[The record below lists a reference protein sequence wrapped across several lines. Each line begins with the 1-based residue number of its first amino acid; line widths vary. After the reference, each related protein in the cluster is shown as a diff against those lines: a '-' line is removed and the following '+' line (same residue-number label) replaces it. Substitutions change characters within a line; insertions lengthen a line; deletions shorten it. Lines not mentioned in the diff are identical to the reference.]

1 MKKFWKPPFSIN
13 EKAKKLIL
21 TMKLTVFILFLT
33 LMQVSATVY
42 SQATKFSFFAE
53 NKQVVEVL
61 RQIEE
66 NSDFRF
72 FFLREQVDVER
83 KVTVT
88 AREATVEQILDELFR
103 GQPVSYEFANEALI
117 VLTHSDNPLGSV
129 NSHLTG
135 NLQQPAVS
143 GKVTDSAGQPLPGAT
158 VVVKG
163 TMQGTVT
170 NADGYYSLT
179 NIPEDATLVFS
190 FVGMQSQE
198 IPVGN
203 KTSID
208 VTLNEDI
215 IGLKDVVVT
224 ALGITRE
231 KKSLGYSVGEV
242 SGNELNETP
251 QGNLLNA
258 VAGKAAGVQ
267 VSQMYGLAGSSVNMI
282 IRGANSLN
290 TKNQPLFVIDGVPV
304 SNGIDN
310 NYKDSDMG
318 NAISDINTEDIESM
332 SILKGPSAAALYGS
346 RAGNGVVLITTKS
359 GKGAKKGIGVSFNT
373 SYTLDNPYHF
383 VPFQSMFASG
393 KAGAHNLGETENES
407 WGAILDGT
415 FPDSYQWDKSL
426 LENGGTSL
434 QPLVA
439 YPERQQNFY
448 QNGFSQSNNI
458 SLEGNYDKANFR
470 VSMGNLNNEGILPN
484 TDYSRKTIGVNGSYN
499 LTDNLKISTAVNI
512 SEAGSDNRQ
521 NISTGRRDPSR
532 SALEMGVQVNVLD
545 LQEYWLEGQE
555 NIQQR
560 KSKPKQNNPY
570 FNIYENLTGF
580 KRNQTMAKLQVDWEI
595 FKDFNFMARYLT
607 NVINQRNEAKVAWSD
622 YDNNK
627 GAYSIQRTFAKEENW
642 EGMFTYNKDIVKGLN
657 LTANLGGN
665 LRYDYNDAISD
676 ETSQLVLPGLFTI
689 SNGVPG
695 TVSYSSYLG
704 EKAVNS
710 VYGSVSVGYQSM
722 VYLDLTARNDWSS
735 TLPENNRSYF
745 YPSASVSLLVNQM
758 IHLPSWI
765 NLAKLR
771 SGYAQVGNDVGP
783 YALAQYY
790 AATSDW
796 GEAKRM
802 YMPGT
807 LKNPE
812 LKPEIATSQEI
823 GIDLSLFDNRV
834 YLDATYYVVDNK
846 NQVLSISIPNESG
859 ATAKQINA
867 GLVQGRGWDISLNT
881 NLVRERDFSA
891 DLGLTFTRNRT
902 KIVELAEGI
911 SYYQFG
917 SVGQVRLRSYVGD
930 DIGNIYASP
939 YLKVEDKNSPY
950 YGYPIIAANGRAQ
963 LDNRE
968 ESIEKVGNFNHKFLM
983 GIQPVIKYK
992 NFSVFANFD
1001 WRAGG
1006 EFYSRSMEF
1015 FKNNGWL
1022 EESLSGVDYD
1032 PSKDIVQQ
1040 IKDNPD
1046 KYFNLWVGG
1055 RTGDYGG
1062 FPWPNEA
1069 TQTSRSYINKNTG
1082 ERVYTNDAS
1091 FIPGVREDGSG
1102 GYIENLGGEGTVW
1115 MTPFD
1120 ANKYSTRYY
1129 GGNNVYSATYVK
1141 LRELSLTYRFPQQ
1154 LVRQASLSNV
1164 SLSLIAQ
1171 NVFTW
1176 TKAQIPV
1183 DPELAFKSSGNSWIQ
1198 GAEYY
1203 NVTPWTR
1210 SFGVKLNVEF

>member
-1 MKKFWKPPFSIN
+1 MKILCSNWPVL
-13 EKAKKLIL
+13 KKLWAAK
-21 TMKLTVFILFLT
+21 MFRSMRLT
-33 LMQVSATVY
+33 LYAVLLAVVQSYALSGY
-42 SQATKFSFFAE
+42 AQATRLNLNME
-53 NKQVVEVL
+53 NTTIKQVLLE
-61 RQIEE
+61 IE
-66 NSDFRF
+66 NMSKFRF
-72 FFLREQVDVER
+72 LYNSKMVDVER
-83 KVTVT
+83 DVSVDFRNITIDKALDKLFDGVNVEYRIVDRQVVLFSTDAPIYDSGFVQQQQRVVSGTVT
-88 AREATVEQILDELFR
+88 DE
-103 GQPVSYEFANEALI
+103 S
-117 VLTHSDNPLGSV
+117 
-129 NSHLTG
+129 
-135 NLQQPAVS
+135 
-143 GKVTDSAGQPLPGAT
+143 GQPLPGVT

-163 TMQGTVT
+163 TPQGTVT
-170 NADGYYSLT
+170 NGDGEYSIT
-179 NIPEDATLVFS
+179 NVPRDAILVFS
-190 FVGMQSQE
+190 FVGMRTQE
-198 IPVGN
+198 IEVAN
-203 KTSID
+203 RSTVNVTMIED
-208 VTLNEDI
+208 V
-215 IGLKDVVVT
+215 IGLEDVVVT

-282 IRGANSLN
+282 IRGASSLN

-304 SNGIDN
+304 TNGINN
-310 NYKDSDMG
+310 NYKDVDMG
-318 NAISDINTEDIESM
+318 NAISDLNTEDIESM

-359 GKGAKKGIGVSFNT
+359 GRGAKKGIGVSFNS
-373 SYTLDNPYHF
+373 SYILDNPYHF
-383 VPFQSMFASG
+383 VPFQSTFASG
-393 KAGAHNLGETENES
+393 KAGAHNLGEQENES

-426 LENGGTSL
+426 LNNNGTSL

-439 YPERQQNFY
+439 YPNRQQDFY
-448 QNGFSQSNNI
+448 QNGFSQSNNVAF
-458 SLEGNYDKANFR
+458 EGNYDKANFR
-470 VSMGNLNNEGILPN
+470 VSIGNLINEGILPN

-499 LTDNLKISTAVNI
+499 LADNLKVSAAINI

-532 SALEMGVQVNVLD
+532 SALEMGVQVNILD
-545 LQEYWLEGQE
+545 LKDYWLEGQE

-570 FNIYENLTGF
+570 FNVYENLTGF
-580 KRNQTMAKLQVDWEI
+580 KRNQTMAKLQLDWEI
-595 FKDFNFMARYLT
+595 FKDLNFMVRYLT
-607 NVINQRNEAKVAWSD
+607 NVYNQRNEAKVAWSD
-622 YDNNK
+622 YDNNR

-642 EGMFTYNKDIVKGLN
+642 EAMFTYDKNIVEGLN

-665 LRYDYNDAISD
+665 LRYDYNDAISN
-676 ETSQLVLPGLFTI
+676 EASQLVLPGLFTI

-695 TVSYSSYLG
+695 TVSYSSYWG

-710 VYGSVSVGYQSM
+710 VFGAVSVGYQNM
-722 VYLDLTARNDWSS
+722 IYLDLTARNDWSS
-735 TLPENNRSYF
+735 TLPKDNRSYF
-745 YPSASVSLLVNQM
+745 YPSASLSLLANEILQ
-758 IHLPSWI
+758 LPSWI
-765 NLAKLR
+765 NLAKIR
-771 SGYAQVGNDVGP
+771 SGYAQVGNDVGA

-790 AATSDW
+790 ATTSDW
-796 GEAKRM
+796 GDAKRM
-802 YMPGT
+802 FMPGT
-807 LKNPE
+807 LRNPE
-812 LKPEIATSQEI
+812 LKPEIATSKEI
-823 GIDLSLFDNRV
+823 GLDLSLFDGRV
-834 YLDATYYVVDNK
+834 YLDATYYMVDNK

-867 GLVQGRGWDISLNT
+867 GLVRGRGWDISLNT
-881 NLVRERDFSA
+881 DLIRKRDFSA
-891 DLGLTFTRNRT
+891 SLGLTLTRNRT

-930 DIGNIYASP
+930 DIGDIYAYP
-939 YLKVEDKNSPY
+939 YLKVEDESSQY
-950 YGYPIIAANGRAQ
+950 YGYPIIAANGRTQ

-968 ESIEKVGNFNHKFLM
+968 ESIEKVGNFNHNFLV

-1001 WRAGG
+1001 WRSGG

-1022 EESLSGVDYD
+1022 EETFSGVNYD
-1032 PSKDIVQQ
+1032 MDKDIVQQ

-1046 KYFNLWVGG
+1046 AYFNLWVGG

-1062 FPWPNEA
+1062 FPWPDGA
-1069 TQTSRSYINKNTG
+1069 TQNSRSYIDKISG
-1082 ERVYTNDAS
+1082 ETVYINDAS
-1091 FIPGVREDGSG
+1091 FIPGVREDGAG
-1102 GYIENLGGEGTVW
+1102 GYIENLGGQGTVW
-1115 MTPFD
+1115 LTPFD

-1129 GGNNVYSATYVK
+1129 GGNNIYSATYVK
-1141 LRELSLTYRFPQQ
+1141 LRELSVTYKFPQQ
-1154 LVRQASLSNV
+1154 LVRKANLSNV
-1164 SLSLIAQ
+1164 ALSLIAQ

-1176 TKAQIPV
+1176 TKAKIPV
-1183 DPELAFKSSGNSWIQ
+1183 DPELAFKSSGSSWIQ

-1203 NVTPWTR
+1203 NVTPWSR

>member
-1 MKKFWKPPFSIN
+1 MSIKCKQLKFKVLMFVLVLGMGLSGQII
-13 EKAKKLIL
+13 AQQR
-21 TMKLTVFILFLT
+21 TVQGT
-33 LMQVSATVY
+33 
-42 SQATKFSFFAE
+42 
-53 NKQVVEVL
+53 
-61 RQIEE
+61 
-66 NSDFRF
+66 
-72 FFLREQVDVER
+72 
-83 KVTVT
+83 
-88 AREATVEQILDELFR
+88 
-103 GQPVSYEFANEALI
+103 
-117 VLTHSDNPLGSV
+117 
-129 NSHLTG
+129 
-135 NLQQPAVS
+135 
-143 GKVTDSAGQPLPGAT
+143 VTDSQGSPLPGVT

-163 TMQGTVT
+163 TTQGTVT
-170 NADGYYSLT
+170 NNDGNYLLR

-198 IPVGN
+198 IEVGN
-203 KTSID
+203 RNSID
-208 VTLNEDI
+208 VTMLEDAI
-215 IGLKDVVVT
+215 VIKDVVVT

-242 SGNELNETP
+242 RGDELNETP
-251 QGNLLNA
+251 HGNLLNA
-258 VAGKAAGVQ
+258 IAGKAAGVQ

-310 NYKDSDMG
+310 NYKDADMG

-346 RAGNGVVLITTKS
+346 RAGNGVVIIITKS
-359 GKGAKKGIGVSFNT
+359 GKEAKKGIGVSFNT
-373 SYTLDNPYHF
+373 SYILDNPYHF
-383 VPFQSMFASG
+383 VPFQTMFASG
-393 KAGAHNLGETENES
+393 KAGAHNFGEQENES

-415 FPDSYQWDKSL
+415 YPDSYQWDKSL
-426 LENGGTSL
+426 LHNDGTSL

-439 YPERQQNFY
+439 YPDRQQNFY
-448 QNGFSQSNNI
+448 RNGFSQSNNVAFT
-458 SLEGNYDKANFR
+458 GKYDKSNFR
-470 VSMGNLNNEGILPN
+470 VSIGNLINEGILPN

-532 SALEMGVQVNVLD
+532 SVLEMGVQVNILD
-545 LQEYWLEGQE
+545 LRKYWLEGQE
-555 NIQQR
+555 GIQQR

-570 FNIYENLTGF
+570 FNIYENLNGF
-580 KRNQTMAKLQVDWEI
+580 KRNQTMAKLQADWKI
-595 FKDFNFMARYLT
+595 FKDLNFMVRYLSNEIT
-607 NVINQRNEAKVAWSD
+607 QKNEAKVAWSD
-622 YDNNK
+622 YDNNR
-627 GAYSIQRTFAKEENW
+627 GSYSIQRTLAKEENW
-642 EGMFTYNKDIVKGLN
+642 EGMFTYNKNIIDGLN
-657 LTANLGGN
+657 LIANVGGN
-665 LRYDYNDAISD
+665 LRYEYNDAISN

-695 TVSYSSYLG
+695 TVSYISSWA

-710 VYGSVSVGYQSM
+710 LFGSLSLGYQNM

-735 TLPENNRSYF
+735 TLPKNNRSYF
-745 YPSASVSLLVNQM
+745 YPSASISLLVNQM
-758 IHLPSWI
+758 IQLPSWI

-790 AATSDW
+790 ATTSDW

-807 LKNPE
+807 LKNSE
-812 LKPEIATSQEI
+812 LKPEIATSKEI
-823 GIDLSLFDNRV
+823 GIDLSLFDNRIN
-834 YLDATYYVVDNK
+834 LDATYYVVDNK
-846 NQVLSISIPNESG
+846 NQVLSISIPIESG

-867 GLVQGRGWDISLNT
+867 GLIQGRGWDISLNT
-881 NLVRERDFSA
+881 NLVRKKDFSA

-911 SYYQFG
+911 SFYQFG

-930 DIGNIYASP
+930 DIGNIYAYP
-939 YLKVEDKNSPY
+939 YLKVEDKSSPY

-1015 FKNNGWL
+1015 FRNNGWL
-1022 EESLSGVDYD
+1022 EETFSGVDYD
-1032 PSKDIVQQ
+1032 PSQDIVQQ

-1062 FPWPNEA
+1062 FPWPDEA
-1069 TQTSRSYINKNTG
+1069 TQASRSYVNKNTG
-1082 ERVYTNDAS
+1082 ETVYINDAS
-1091 FIPGVREDGSG
+1091 FIPGVREDGNG

-1120 ANKYSTRYY
+1120 ANQRSTRYY
-1129 GGNNVYSATYVK
+1129 GGNNIYSATYVK
-1141 LRELSLTYRFPQQ
+1141 LRELSVTYNIPQK
-1154 LVRQASLSNV
+1154 LVSKLSLSNA
-1164 SLSLIAQ
+1164 SLSLIGQ
-1171 NVFTW
+1171 NLFTW
-1176 TKAQIPV
+1176 TKAKIPV
-1183 DPELAFKSSGNSWIQ
+1183 DPELAFISSGSSWIQ

-1210 SFGVKLNVEF
+1210 SFGIKLNVEF

>member
-1 MKKFWKPPFSIN
+1 MEKKQS
-13 EKAKKLIL
+13 EHVLDAYLCLIL
-21 TMKLTVFILFLT
+21 LKMKLTLLILFIAVMGTWAVESHGQSTRLT
-33 LMQVSATVY
+33 LKM
-42 SQATKFSFFAE
+42 E
-53 NKQVVEVL
+53 NSSIEEVL
-61 RQIEE
+61 KEIEDRSE
-66 NSDFRF
+66 FRF
-72 FFLREQVDVER
+72 FYNGIIDVDQLVSVDFKDMTVADVLKDIFEGTHIQY
-83 KVTVT
+83 KVMG
-88 AREATVEQILDELFR
+88 RQIMLSNVK
-103 GQPVSYEFANEALI
+103 GVS
-117 VLTHSDNPLGSV
+117 VLV
-129 NSHLTG
+129 V
-135 NLQQPAVS
+135 QQPRTIS
-143 GKVTDSAGQPLPGAT
+143 GKVTDASGSPLPGVT
-158 VVVKG
+158 VAIMG
-163 TMQGTVT
+163 TTQGTIT
-170 NADGYYSLT
+170 DALGSYSLT
-179 NIPEDATLVFS
+179 GVPGNAILVFS

-198 IPVGN
+198 IEVGN
-203 KTSID
+203 RNAINVTMLED
-208 VTLNEDI
+208 V
-215 IGLKDVVVT
+215 IGIKDVVVT

-258 VAGKAAGVQ
+258 MAGKAAGVQ
-267 VSQMYGLAGSSVNMI
+267 VSQMYGLAGSSVNVI
-282 IRGANSLN
+282 IRGASSLN

-310 NYKDSDMG
+310 NYKDADMG
-318 NAISDINTEDIESM
+318 NAISDLNTEDIESM

-359 GKGAKKGIGVSFNT
+359 GKGIKKGIGVSFNT

-383 VPFQSMFASG
+383 VPFQTMFASG

-415 FPDSYQWDKSL
+415 YPDSYQWDKSL
-426 LENGGTSL
+426 LNNDGTSL

-439 YPERQQNFY
+439 YPNRQQNFY
-448 QNGFSQSNNI
+448 RNGFSQSNNVAF
-458 SLEGNYDKANFR
+458 EGNYDKANFR
-470 VSMGNLNNEGILPN
+470 VSIGNMINEGILPN
-484 TDYSRKTIGVNGSYN
+484 TDYSRKTIGVNGSFD
-499 LTDNLKISTAVNI
+499 LADNLKVSAAVNI

-532 SALEMGVQVNVLD
+532 SVLEMGVQVNILD
-545 LQEYWLEGQE
+545 LRDYWLEGQE

-570 FNIYENLTGF
+570 FNVYENLNGF
-580 KRNQTMAKLQVDWEI
+580 KRNQTMAKLQLDWEI
-595 FKDFNFMARYLT
+595 FKDFNFMVRYLT

-627 GAYSIQRTFAKEENW
+627 GAYSIQRTLAKEENW
-642 EGMFTYNKDIVKGLN
+642 EGMFTYNKNIIDGLN
-657 LTANLGGN
+657 LTANVGGN
-665 LRYDYNDAISD
+665 LRYNYNDAISN
-676 ETSQLVLPGLFTI
+676 EASQLVLPGLFTI

-695 TVSYSSYLG
+695 TVSYSSSWA

-710 VYGSVSVGYQSM
+710 VYGSVSMGYQDM
-722 VYLDLTARNDWSS
+722 IYLDLTARNDWSS
-735 TLPENNRSYF
+735 TLPKDNRSYF
-745 YPSASVSLLVNQM
+745 YPSASLSLLVNEMLQ
-758 IHLPSWI
+758 LPSWI
-765 NLAKLR
+765 DLAKLR
-771 SGYAQVGNDVGP
+771 SGYAQVGNDVGT
-783 YALAQYY
+783 YSLAQYY
-790 AATSDW
+790 ATAGDW

-812 LKPEIATSQEI
+812 LKPEIATSKEI
-823 GIDLSLFDNRV
+823 GLDLSFFKNRIN
-834 YLDATYYVVDNK
+834 LDATYYVVDNK
-846 NQVLSISIPNESG
+846 NQVLSISTPNESG

-867 GLVQGRGWDISLNT
+867 GLVRGRGWDISINT
-881 NLVRERDFSA
+881 NLVRKNDFSA
-891 DLGLTFTRNRT
+891 DLGLTLTRNRT

-917 SVGQVRLRSYVGD
+917 SVGQVRLRSYVGE
-930 DIGNIYASP
+930 DIGDIYAYP
-939 YLKVEDKNSPY
+939 YLKVEDEGSEY

-1015 FKNNGWL
+1015 FRNNGWL
-1022 EESLSGVDYD
+1022 EETFSGVDYD
-1032 PSKDIVQQ
+1032 RNKDVVQQ
-1040 IKDNPD
+1040 IKDNPE

-1062 FPWPNEA
+1062 FPWPDEA
-1069 TQTSRSYINKNTG
+1069 TQNSRSYINKNSG
-1082 ERVYTNDAS
+1082 ETVYVNDAS
-1091 FIPGVREDGSG
+1091 FIPGVRDDGNG
-1102 GYIENLGGEGTVW
+1102 GYVENLGGEGTVW

-1129 GGNNVYSATYVK
+1129 GGNNIYSATYVK
-1141 LRELSLTYRFPQQ
+1141 LRELSVTYAFPQQ
-1154 LVRQASLSNV
+1154 LVRQANLRKV
-1164 SLSLIAQ
+1164 ALSLVAQ

-1176 TKAQIPV
+1176 TKAKIPV
-1183 DPELAFKSSGNSWIQ
+1183 DPELAFISSGSTWIQ